1 MESATGLSII
11 RRVMAFTMAAAIGLL
26 FDGPRA
32 QQVVPLDA
40 LNTPNDEV
48 LLGWDGSDL
57 FYRSIPRT
65 SDTVKAGEIGFCL
78 QARNTLRRQRKVGL
92 HSKWAS
98 P

>member
-11 RRVMAFTMAAAIGLL
+11 RRVIAFTMAAAIGLL
-26 FDGPRA
+26 SDGPRA

-40 LNTPNDEV
+40 LNSPNDEV

-65 SDTVKAGEIGFCL
+65 SDTVKAGDWFL
-78 QARNTLRRQRKVGL
+78 SQARNTLRRQRKVGL

>member
-26 FDGPRA
+26 SDGPRA

-65 SDTVKAGEIGFCL
+65 SDTVKAGDWFL
-78 QARNTLRRQRKVGL
+78 SPRNTLRRQRKVGL